1 MRAPRAMN
9 GEFSEF
15 PQIHPRH
22 AVVSEVQNCI
32 SDGIKKAVT
41 EHGPTYA
48 ELLMALARET
58 IVWAAYQVQDERK

>member
-1 MRAPRAMN
+1 MN

-15 PQIHPRH
+15 
-22 AVVSEVQNCI
+22 